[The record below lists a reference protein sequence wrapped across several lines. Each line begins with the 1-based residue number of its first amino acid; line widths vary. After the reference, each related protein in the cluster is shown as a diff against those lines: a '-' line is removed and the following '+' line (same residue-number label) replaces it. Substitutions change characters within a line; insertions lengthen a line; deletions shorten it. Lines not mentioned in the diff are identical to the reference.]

1 MRFAATLTAASMAAA
16 LAGCATGPAGFPF
29 EPSTARLAS
38 AADGPVGTETMPRP
52 GLRPALSQAAARA
65 TVAPV
70 QAANEQDEAIPL
82 VALTP
87 QILYQLLAA
96 DMAAQSGDQGV
107 AFNTY
112 LKLARETR
120 DPRLARRAAE
130 IAIGARAPEQALQAA
145 RLWREIS
152 PASRPAAQMFETLG
166 LATGK
171 FSEVEPLLVARL
183 AQARADGTLPVAY
196 GQLQRALQRA
206 QDRRGAWELVQ
217 RLSEPD
223 MAVPSA
229 RLARAALAAA
239 ADHFD
244 TAFAEARE
252 AMRLDADNEEAVVT
266 AARHAQRLPQGSARA
281 LELLEAFLQRAP
293 GAAEA
298 RMMQAR
304 LLLAEGRSEDARAQ
318 FERVLAQYPENPL
331 VLLSLAQIAHQ
342 NRQTAQA
349 QQLLT
354 RYVQLP
360 RTVQRDNAIAFLFL
374 AQIAEE
380 EKRIEDALAWLGRVP
395 RGDEYVSAA
404 VRRARL
410 LAQTNRLA
418 DARELLQRTR
428 GSTLR
433 ERVQLVTGEAGLLRE
448 ARLHQDAFDVLAR
461 GLERLPDNP
470 DLLYDHAMAAERLD
484 KLDVMEA
491 SLRRVIEIRPESAH
505 AYNALGYTFA
515 DRSIRLDE
523 ARELLSKAL
532 QLAPNDAHILDS
544 MGWLLFRQQNL
555 PMALEYLRKAYAIQP
570 EAEIAVHLGEVLW
583 AMGNA
588 DEAKKYWREA
598 QGREPD
604 NSTLRETL
612 ARFNVDL

>member
-1 MRFAATLTAASMAAA
+1 MRFAATLIAASIAAA
-16 LAGCATGPAGFPF
+16 LAGCATGPSASPPGSFP
-29 EPSTARLAS
+29 ARLAS
-38 AADGPVGTETMPRP
+38 ASDGRLATEVPRP
-52 GLRPALSQAAARA
+52 GVRPAQSQAAARA
-65 TVAPV
+65 AVTPV
-70 QAANEQDEAIPL
+70 QAAPDPDEVIPQ

-145 RLWREIS
+145 RLWRELS
-152 PASRPAAQMFETLG
+152 PASRPAAQMFETLA
-166 LATGK
+166 LTTGK
-171 FSEVEPLLVARL
+171 FDEVEPLLVARL
-183 AQARADGTLPVAY
+183 AQARADGTLPAAY

-217 RLSEPD
+217 RLSGSD
-223 MAVPSA
+223 TGVAAA
-229 RLARAALAAA
+229 RLARAALAAGA
-239 ADHFD
+239 ERFD

-252 AMRLDADNEEAVVT
+252 AMRLAADDEEAVVA
-266 AARHAQRLPQGSARA
+266 AARYAQRLPQGSARA
-281 LELLEAFLQRAP
+281 LELLEGFLQRTP

-304 LLLAEGRSEDARAQ
+304 LLLADGRSEDARAQ
-318 FERVLAQYPENPL
+318 FERVLGQYPDNPL

-342 NRQTAQA
+342 NRQLAEA

-354 RYVQLP
+354 RYVELP

-380 EKRIEDALAWLGRVP
+380 ENRIDAALAWLSRVP
-395 RGDEYVSAA
+395 RGDEFVSAA
-404 VRRARL
+404 VRRAGL
-410 LAQTNRLA
+410 LAKTNRLA
-418 DARELLQRTR
+418 EARELLQRTR
-428 GSTLR
+428 GSNLR
-433 ERVQLVTGEAGLLRE
+433 ERVQLVTGEAGLLRD
-448 ARLHQDAFDVLAR
+448 AQLNQDAFDVLAK

-515 DRSIRLDE
+515 DRNIRLDE

-588 DEAKKYWREA
+588 EEAKKYWREA
-598 QGREPD
+598 RGREPD

>member
-1 MRFAATLTAASMAAA
+1 V
-16 LAGCATGPAGFPF
+16 P
-29 EPSTARLAS
+29 
-38 AADGPVGTETMPRP
+38 
-52 GLRPALSQAAARA
+52 
-65 TVAPV
+65 
-70 QAANEQDEAIPL
+70 AANEQDEAIPL

-183 AQARADGTLPVAY
+183 AQARADGTLAVAY

-217 RLSEPD
+217 RLSAAD

-239 ADHFD
+239 ADRFD

-266 AARHAQRLPQGSARA
+266 AARHAQRLPQGPARA

-318 FERVLAQYPENPL
+318 FERVLAQYPDNPL

-354 RYVQLP
+354 RYVELP

-395 RGDEYVSAA
+395 RGDEYVSAT

-433 ERVQLVTGEAGLLRE
+433 ERVQLITGEAGLLRE

-588 DEAKKYWREA
+588 EEAKKYWREA